1 MTIQIKGAAYN
12 SIMRTKLKAMIRAS
26 LNNKSINYNSPIS
39 IFMFIWMRPMLVK
52 GQKKLNGFDFKLKIS
67 VASIALII

>member
-39 IFMFIWMRPMLVK
+39 IFMFI
-52 GQKKLNGFDFKLKIS
+52 
-67 VASIALII
+67 

>member
-1 MTIQIKGAAYN
+1 
-12 SIMRTKLKAMIRAS
+12 
-26 LNNKSINYNSPIS
+26 
-39 IFMFIWMRPMLVK
+39 MRPMLVK